1 MDDDR
6 LALVAKALAHPSRVR
21 IVRLLADQ
29 SECRG
34 AEVFSELP
42 LAQSTI
48 SQHLTILR
56 DAALVVSHP
65 VGTSSVY
72 CLAPAVLD
80 EFSREL
86 QRLAV
91 GTPDCSDPSPRIAEK
106 E

>member
-1 MDDDR
+1 
-6 LALVAKALAHPSRVR
+6 
-21 IVRLLADQ
+21 
-29 SECRG
+29 
-34 AEVFSELP
+34 
-42 LAQSTI
+42 
-48 SQHLTILR
+48 
-56 DAALVVSHP
+56 
-65 VGTSSVY
+65 VY